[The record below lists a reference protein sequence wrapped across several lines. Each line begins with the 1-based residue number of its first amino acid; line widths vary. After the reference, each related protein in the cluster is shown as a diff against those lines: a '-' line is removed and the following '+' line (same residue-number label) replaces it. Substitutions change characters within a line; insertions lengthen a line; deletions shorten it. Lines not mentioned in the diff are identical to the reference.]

1 MNIGRTILIVLVALA
16 IVVTAVVLIDRARGP
31 VREEAPPE
39 VQVVPEETRT
49 VTLYF
54 PDRQAE
60 SLTAEAREIAV
71 RDGFENQVKAVVHA
85 LADGPVSDDAVGA
98 LPPETAIVQVFWVE
112 ERQTLFL
119 DFNAALVSDH
129 PGGST
134 GEYFTI
140 AMLLR
145 TISENFPAVRRVQI
159 LVEGSPVETIAGHY
173 AVDEPLDVM
182 TWR

>member
-1 MNIGRTILIVLVALA
+1 MHIGRTIAIVLVILA
-16 IVVTAVVLIDRARGP
+16 IVIAGIVLLDRRGGP
-31 VREEAPPE
+31 ERGEEPAG
-39 VQVVPEETRT
+39 VQIVPEETRT

-60 SLTAEAREIAV
+60 SLVAEAREIAV

-85 LADGPVSDDAVGA
+85 LIDGPSSDDAVNA
-98 LPPETAIVQVFWVE
+98 LPPRAAVVQVFWVE

-129 PGGST
+129 SGGST

-145 TISENFPAVRRVQI
+145 TIGENFPAVRRVQF